1 LPREGLMKKIHKFLL
16 KSYIG
21 PLLLTFFIVLFI
33 LLLQFLWKYI
43 DDLVG
48 KGLSAG
54 VLAELI
60 LYASTTLV
68 PMALPLAILLAS
80 LMTFGNLGENF
91 ELTALKSSGVSL
103 QRIMRPLI
111 ILTIA
116 ISFLAFFFSNNV
128 MPIANLKML
137 SLLHDVRQQQPA
149 FNIKEGIFYQ
159 GLDDYS
165 IRVQKKDSKR
175 NMLYMILIYDHTNR
189 RGNTSVIA
197 ADSGSMSFS
206 PNKQYLLLTL
216 FHGRKYEELQ
226 EDMRTKRYKT
236 YPAQKDFFKQE
247 TITFDLSGFNFKR
260 SDENLWK
267 ENYQMLNV
275 SQLSVSV
282 DSLNQDLQNRRKDFS
297 KTFYRS
303 SLLNRYPINKDT
315 AIFKEQFKV
324 KKSFSID
331 SVFKQMSSKD
341 YERLLTYSLQYARS
355 AVNYI
360 SSTADDQK
368 YREEWIVKHIIE
380 WHKKFTLSIACFIL
394 FFIGAPLGAII
405 RKGGFGMPVVVSV
418 LFFVFYY
425 LLSITGERLAKE
437 GVFNPLEGMWLA
449 SAILFPLG
457 VFLTIKATNDSVLFD
472 FTSYSGFFAKIF
484 NRSFFKKNIKQ

>member
-1 LPREGLMKKIHKFLL
+1 MVGNCLMKKIHKFLL

-54 VLAELI
+54 VISELI

-68 PMALPLAILLAS
+68 PMALPLAVLLAS

-103 QRIMRPLI
+103 QRTMRPLVF
-111 ILTIA
+111 LTIA
-116 ISFLAFFFSNNV
+116 ISILAFFFSNNV
-128 MPIANLKML
+128 MPVANLKML

-159 GLDDYS
+159 GLEDYS
-165 IRVQKKDSKR
+165 IRVQKKDGKR
-175 NMLYMILIYDHTNR
+175 NMLYKVLIYNHTNR
-189 RGNTSVIA
+189 RGNSTVIA

-206 PNKQYLLLTL
+206 PDKQYLLLTL

-226 EDMRTKRYKT
+226 EDLRKKRYKT

-247 TITFDLSGFNFKR
+247 TVTFDLSGFNFKR
-260 SDENLWK
+260 SDESLWK
-267 ENYQMLNV
+267 ENYQMLNI
-275 SQLSVSV
+275 SQLSSAV
-282 DSLNQDLQNRRKDFS
+282 DSLKKDLNNRRQDFS

-303 SLLNRYPINKDT
+303 SLLNRYPVNKDT
-315 AIFKEQFKV
+315 AIFKEQFEV
-324 KKSFSID
+324 KKPFSVD
-331 SVFKQMSSKD
+331 SVFKRMSPD
-341 YERLLTYSLQYARS
+341 EYERLLTYSLQYARS
-355 AVNYI
+355 AINYI
-360 SSTADDQK
+360 TSTADDQG
-368 YREEWIVKHIIE
+368 YREKWIVKHKIE

-418 LFFVFYY
+418 LFFVIYY

-437 GVFNPLEGMWLA
+437 GIFTPVEGMWLA
-449 SAILFPLG
+449 SAILLPLG
-457 VFLTIKATNDSVLFD
+457 VFITIKATNDSVLLD
-472 FTSYSGFFAKIF
+472 FSAYTNFFT
-484 NRSFFKKNIKQ
+484 RFFKKKNKKQ

>member
-1 LPREGLMKKIHKFLL
+1 MARDCLMKKIHKFLL

-21 PLLLTFFIVLFI
+21 PFLLTFFIVLFI

-48 KGLSAG
+48 KGLS
-54 VLAELI
+54 VDVISELI
-60 LYASTTLV
+60 FYASATLV

-111 ILTIA
+111 LLTIL
-116 ISFLAFFFSNNV
+116 ISLFAFFFSNNV
-128 MPIANLKML
+128 MPVANLKML

-165 IRVQKKDSKR
+165 IRVQSKDKER
-175 NMLYMILIYDHTNR
+175 NMLYKVLIYSHTNR
-189 RGNTSVIA
+189 KGNTSVIA

-206 PNKQYLLLTL
+206 PDKQYLLLTL
-216 FHGRKYEELQ
+216 FHGRKYKELQ
-226 EDMRTKRYKT
+226 EDMHKKSYKT

-247 TITFDLSGFNFKR
+247 TVTFNLSGFNFKR
-260 SDENLWK
+260 SDESLWK

-275 SQLSVSV
+275 SQLASAV
-282 DSLNQDLQNRRKDFS
+282 DSLKLDLKNRRKDFS

-315 AIFKEQFKV
+315 AIFKEKFEV
-324 KKSFSID
+324 KKPFLVDSI
-331 SVFKQMSSKD
+331 FKRMSPD
-341 YERLLTYSLQYARS
+341 EYEHLLTYSLQYARS

-360 SSTADDQK
+360 TSTTDDQE
-368 YREEWIVKHIIE
+368 YRKKWIVKHNIE

-405 RKGGFGMPVVVSV
+405 RKGGFGMPVVISV
-418 LFFVFYY
+418 LFFVIYY

-437 GVFNPLEGMWLA
+437 GVFTPIEGMWLA

-457 VFLTIKATNDSVLFD
+457 IFITIKATNDSVLLD
-472 FTSYSGFFAKIF
+472 FSAYTNFFIRIF
-484 NRSFFKKNIKQ
+484 TKKNKRK

>member
-1 LPREGLMKKIHKFLL
+1 MKKIHSLLL

-54 VLAELI
+54 VITELI

-80 LMTFGNLGENF
+80 LMTFGNLGEHF

-111 ILTIA
+111 ILSIA

-128 MPIANLKML
+128 MPVANLKML
-137 SLLHDVRQQQPA
+137 SLLHDIRQQQPA
-149 FNIKEGIFYQ
+149 FNIKEGVFYQ
-159 GLDDYS
+159 GIDDYS

-175 NMLYMILIYDHTNR
+175 NMLYKVLIYNHTNR
-189 RGNTSVIA
+189 RGNTSVIT

-206 PNKQYLLLTL
+206 PDKQYLLLTL

-226 EDMRTKRYKT
+226 EDMRKKRYKT

-247 TITFDLSGFNFKR
+247 TVTFDLSGFNFKR
-260 SDENLWK
+260 SDESLWK

-275 SQLSVSV
+275 SQLSSAV

-297 KTFYRS
+297 KTFYRA
-303 SLLNRYPINKDT
+303 SLLNHYPVNKDT

-324 KKSFSID
+324 KKSFSPD
-331 SVFKQMSSKD
+331 SVFKQMSPEE

-355 AVNYI
+355 ASTYI
-360 SSTADDQK
+360 SSTADDQG
-368 YREEWIVKHIIE
+368 YREKWIVKHKIE

-418 LFFVFYY
+418 LFFVVYY

-437 GVFNPLEGMWLA
+437 GVFTPVEGMWLA

-457 VFLTIKATNDSVLFD
+457 VFITIKATNDSVLLD
-472 FTSYSGFFAKIF
+472 FSSYLDFFVKIF
-484 NRSFFKKNIKQ
+484 NRTSLKKNKK

>member
-1 LPREGLMKKIHKFLL
+1 MVENCLMKKIHKFLL

-54 VLAELI
+54 VIAELI

-91 ELTALKSSGVSL
+91 ELTALKSSGISL
-103 QRIMRPLI
+103 QRIMRPLVL
-111 ILTIA
+111 LTIA
-116 ISFLAFFFSNNV
+116 ISFFAFFFSNNV
-128 MPIANLKML
+128 MPVANLKML

-149 FNIKEGIFYQ
+149 FNIKEGVFYQ

-165 IRVQKKDSKR
+165 IRVDSKDSKR
-175 NMLYMILIYDHTNR
+175 NMLYKVLIYNHTNR

-197 ADSGSMSFS
+197 ADSGAMNFS
-206 PNKQYLLLTL
+206 PDKQFLLLTL

-226 EDMRTKRYKT
+226 EDMRTKRHKT
-236 YPAQKDFFKQE
+236 FPAQKDFFKQE
-247 TITFDLSGFNFKR
+247 TVTFDLSGFNFKR
-260 SDENLWK
+260 SDESLWK
-267 ENYQMLNV
+267 ENYQMLNT
-275 SQLSVSV
+275 SQLSSAV
-282 DSLNQDLQNRRKDFS
+282 DSLTRDLDNRKKSFS

-303 SLLNRYPINKDT
+303 SLLNRYPANKDT
-315 AIFKEQFKV
+315 AIFIEKFAV
-324 KKSFSID
+324 KRPFSVD
-331 SVFKQMSSKD
+331 SVFKRMSPKE
-341 YERLLTYSLQYARS
+341 YEHLLTYSLQYARS
-355 AVNYI
+355 ADNFI
-360 SSTADDQK
+360 TSTTDDQG
-368 YREEWIVKHIIE
+368 YREKWIIKHKIE
-380 WHKKFTLSIACFIL
+380 WHKKFTLSFACFIL

-418 LFFVFYY
+418 LFFVIYY

-437 GVFNPLEGMWLA
+437 GVLTPIEGMWLA
-449 SAILFPLG
+449 SAILLPLG
-457 VFLTIKATNDSVLFD
+457 VFITLKAANDSVLLD
-472 FTSYSGFFAKIF
+472 FSSYTKFFTK
-484 NRSFFKKNIKQ
+484 FFKKKNKKQ